1 MMDARGAAL
10 GFGRG
15 RTHVVFLGGPRVR
28 YEERLPAAP
37 LRPWV
42 AVEWRIRAER
52 PFDLRIVPDGCM
64 DIIRGDVV
72 GSFSDH
78 EIARLEPGVAYSGM
92 RFHPGG
98 FPALFGVP
106 ASELVG
112 LRMPLAEVV
121 GSRDPLRMTREAP
134 LPDPLARASAAAAD
148 VRALA
153 RESGYSERQLRR
165 RVLAATGHTPKRMA
179 RIGRMQ
185 RLLKAGRGESW
196 ARSAVDHGF
205 YDEAHM
211 AADIRELA
219 GATPHALMSV
229 SS

>member
-1 MMDARGAAL
+1 MMDRSS
-10 GFGRG
+10 
-15 RTHVVFLGGPRVR
+15 RTHVVFLGGPGVR
-28 YEERLPAAP
+28 YEERLPPAP

-42 AVEWRIRAER
+42 AVSWRIKAER

-64 DIIRGDVV
+64 DIIRGDAI
-72 GSFSDH
+72 GSFGGH
-78 EIARLEPGVAYSGM
+78 EIARLEPGVVYEGL

-98 FPALFGVP
+98 FPALVGVP
-106 ASELVG
+106 ADELIG
-112 LRMPLAEVV
+112 LRVPLADLAKEH
-121 GSRDPLRMTREAP
+121 DLLRLAREAP
-134 LPDPLARASAAAAD
+134 PPDPLAAASSVSAD
-148 VRALA
+148 VRTLA
-153 RESGYSERQLRR
+153 REVGYSERQLRR
-165 RVLAATGHTPKRMA
+165 RVLAATGHSPKRMA

-196 ARSAVDHGF
+196 ARTAAEHGF

-211 AADIRELA
+211 AADVRELA